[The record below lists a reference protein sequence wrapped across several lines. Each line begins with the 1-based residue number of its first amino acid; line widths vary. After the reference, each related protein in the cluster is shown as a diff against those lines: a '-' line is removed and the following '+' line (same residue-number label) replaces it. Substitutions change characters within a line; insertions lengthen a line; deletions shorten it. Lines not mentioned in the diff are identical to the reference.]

1 VKEKKGDEWTQYWA
15 PIPHPLASAHRPNQ
29 ASKLWEQAV
38 LFFPTLSFSGSTV
51 SFPLSLWG
59 MSVSSHQKK
68 NKKKKNPQIKKI
80 LTIFKCSIKHSL
92 KCHVGLCFKS
102 WLADCH
108 ADSGFPHSRSIT
120 AMATLAF
127 PILPPTIEAPDYPPD
142 LQSSS
147 LQNLST
153 KAEEISSTLL
163 APFPQPKMEE
173 TPINLLPRLQGHTAN
188 HSSVGSDLRQS
199 PHPLTHRPLAPNLA
213 SIPVCPWPS
222 IFQRT
227 TSLLLSPGRIWSCRA
242 KEAITH
248 NWRRDLTNSHRSEGS

>member
-1 VKEKKGDEWTQYWA
+1 MGNVCLISSKEKQ
-15 PIPHPLASAHRPNQ
+15 
-29 ASKLWEQAV
+29 
-38 LFFPTLSFSGSTV
+38 
-51 SFPLSLWG
+51 
-59 MSVSSHQKK
+59 
-68 NKKKKNPQIKKI
+68 KKKNPQIKKI

-213 SIPVCPWPS
+213 SIPVCP
-222 IFQRT
+222 
-227 TSLLLSPGRIWSCRA
+227 
-242 KEAITH
+242 
-248 NWRRDLTNSHRSEGS
+248 